1 MSAKFVDYKAGY
13 ARQHADELDP
23 AKDAM
28 LFTET
33 APLDDSPERL
43 QKLRRQISEVQS
55 ATCNGLATI
64 GLPPK
69 LYGVVCVILAASDG
83 QTAFQASYKKLVN
96 LLFRQGDGR
105 TFNAKKHEVR
115 SLLKALR
122 AWQEQ
127 TKITL
132 CTIRPGGRTK
142 NDRGRNEYH
151 DTEFELVFLD
161 AVAKAMMRNPEPE
174 KMRAAVRVEIAAMMK
189 LPPFDSR
196 WQVKPPTLEQ
206 MQERDEKSSVTMAL
220 KACEAEER
228 LNGDPI
234 AYAEQLAA
242 KIIAAA
248 REKFEQ
254 TPPQNEA
261 SVSPSVDNAEV
272 EEGGVCEIPH
282 TPLSV
287 KSDPNP
293 APKERRYKV
302 LDLDPPSEP
311 DSERSPEAEAAWK
324 GLCARMRAQPVEVR
338 TVEIESFAE
347 SDNLEVESWQ
357 T

>member
-1 MSAKFVDYKAGY
+1 MSRATFIDYKAGY
-13 ARQHADELDP
+13 ARKHADELEP
-23 AKDAM
+23 EKDAL
-28 LFTET
+28 LFTEP

-43 QKLRRQISEVQS
+43 QRLREQISEVHS

-64 GLPPK
+64 GVPPK

-83 QTAFQASYKKLVN
+83 RTAFQASYKKLVN

-115 SLLKALR
+115 KLLKALR
-122 AWQEQ
+122 TWQEE

-142 NDRGRNEYH
+142 NERGRNEYH

-228 LNGDPI
+228 LNGDPV
-234 AYAEQLAA
+234 AYAERLAA
-242 KIIAAA
+242 RIIAAA

-254 TPPQNEA
+254 TPYQNEVCENSSVA
-261 SVSPSVDNAEV
+261 SEEVD
-272 EEGGVCEIPH
+272 EGGVCLIRH
-282 TPLSV
+282 TPPSSE
-287 KSDPNP
+287 SDPNP

-302 LDLDPPSEP
+302 VELDHPPESESEP
-311 DSERSPEAEAAWK
+311 SPEAQAAWK
-324 GLCARMRAQPVEVR
+324 GICERMQSQPVEVR
-338 TVEIESFAE
+338 AVEIDSFVA
-347 SDNLEVESWQ
+347 SDNLEGDP
-357 T
+357 